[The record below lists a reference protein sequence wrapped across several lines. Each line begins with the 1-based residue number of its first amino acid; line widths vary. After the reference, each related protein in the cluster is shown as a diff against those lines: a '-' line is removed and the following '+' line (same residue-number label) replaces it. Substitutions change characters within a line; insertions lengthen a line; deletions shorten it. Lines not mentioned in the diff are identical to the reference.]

1 MRGFKLALSVAVM
14 SACFVYGVGV
24 GLYKWFPFEELRSLK
39 QAASVEGGNATFSTI
54 ASRSDVLEFID
65 GKEQIECPSNTER
78 LGVLV
83 TFGQSNSA
91 NSASYRVRSDEVNDV
106 INFHSGICYRAS
118 SPLLGATNTGGEW
131 MSLTAQSLVDAGLY
145 DNVVVMSLGIGGS
158 PVAAWTEGSELNLRL
173 IDNLNAISEKYTVT
187 DMLWH
192 QGESDLKW
200 GVSTSQYIAS
210 FSDLVATV
218 RAANVT
224 APIFVSIASFC
235 NGGDYPNNITNAQ
248 LEIINQIS
256 GVERGVN
263 TDELLPTEM
272 RHDNCHFNEQGQ
284 RLAASEAAKLIVN
297 YHAANE

>member
-1 MRGFKLALSVAVM
+1 MRSLKLAFSVAAM

-24 GLYKWFPFEELRSLK
+24 GLYKWFPFEELKSLK
-39 QAASVEGGNATFSTI
+39 QAASGVGDATFSKI
-54 ASRSDVLEFID
+54 ASRTDILEFVD
-65 GKEQIECPSNTER
+65 GKEQIECPNNNER

-91 NSASYRVRSDEVNDV
+91 NSASYKVRSNEVNDV
-106 INFHSGICYRAS
+106 VNYHSGSCYRAS

-145 DNVVVMSLGIGGS
+145 DTVVIMSLGIGGS
-158 PVAAWTEGSELNLRL
+158 PVAAWTEGSELNLHL

-192 QGESDLKW
+192 QGESDLSW
-200 GVSTSQYIAS
+200 GVGTKQYVAS
-210 FSDLVATV
+210 FSDMVSTV

-248 LEIINQIS
+248 FKIVDDIN
-256 GVERGVN
+256 GVELGVN
-263 TDELLPTEM
+263 TDELLPPEM
-272 RHDNCHFNEQGQ
+272 RYDNCHFNEQGQ
-284 RLAASEAAKLIVN
+284 RLAANEAAKLIVSF
-297 YHAANE
+297 HTANE

>member
-1 MRGFKLALSVAVM
+1 M

-24 GLYKWFPFEELRSLK
+24 GLYKWFPHEELRSMK
-39 QAASVEGGNATFSTI
+39 HAASGVIENATFSTI
-54 ASRSDVLEFID
+54 ASRSDVFEFVD
-65 GKEQIECPSNTER
+65 GKEQIECPNNNER

-91 NSASYRVRSDEVNDV
+91 SYRVRSNEVNDV
-106 INFHSGICYRAS
+106 VNYHSGNCYRAS
-118 SPLLGATNTGGEW
+118 SPLLGATNTDGEW

-145 DNVVVMSLGIGGS
+145 DTVVVMSLGIGNS
-158 PVAAWTEGSELNLRL
+158 PVAAWTEGSELYLHL

-200 GVSTSQYIAS
+200 GVGTNQYVAS
-210 FSDLVATV
+210 FSDMISTV

-235 NGGDYPNNITNAQ
+235 NGGEYPNNITNAQ
-248 LEIINQIS
+248 FKIINEIN
-256 GVERGVN
+256 GVELGVN
-263 TDELLPTEM
+263 TDELLPSAM

-284 RLAASEAAKLIVN
+284 RLAANEAAKLIVSF
-297 YHAANE
+297 HAANE